1 MVIAGPY
8 AAAMLAEMGARVIKI
23 DATPEREQT
32 ISTGGMTLIHLKNY
46 AGKEAIQVN
55 LQSPEGQQIVCEQG
69 AD

>member
-32 ISTGGMTLIHLKNY
+32 ISIGGMALIHLV
-46 AGKEAIQVN
+46 G
-55 LQSPEGQQIVCEQG
+55 EGSVEPS
-69 AD
+69 